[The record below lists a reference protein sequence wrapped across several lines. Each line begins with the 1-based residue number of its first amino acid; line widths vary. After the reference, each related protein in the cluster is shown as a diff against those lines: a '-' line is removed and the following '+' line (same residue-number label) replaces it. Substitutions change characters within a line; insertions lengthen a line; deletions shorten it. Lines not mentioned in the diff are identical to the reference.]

1 MTAVF
6 VTATGTG
13 IGKTF
18 VGAGLIRHLRGAGR
32 PVDSIKP
39 IVSGF
44 DADAWQE
51 SDPAMLLAALA
62 RPLALQEL
70 ERVSPWRFKAPLSP
84 DLAARREGRT
94 IAFQDVIEFCRRSA
108 AGCRGV
114 LLIEGIGGVMVPID
128 DRRTVLDWMSVLRIP
143 ILLVTGTYVGT
154 ISHTLTALEVLV
166 RRNLDVAAVV
176 VSESENSAAS
186 LQDTAAALAH
196 FADAIEVISLP
207 RLAPGA
213 DGHPTFARLAALVA

>member
-18 VGAGLIRHLRGAGR
+18 VGAGLIRHFRSEGR
-32 PVDSIKP
+32 LVDGIKP

-44 DADAWQE
+44 DDDAWQD
-51 SDPAMLLAALA
+51 SDPAVLLAALA
-62 RPLALQEL
+62 RPLALPEV
-70 ERVSPWRFKAPLSP
+70 ERISPWRFKAPLSP
-84 DLAARREGRT
+84 DQAARRESRT
-94 IAFQDVIEFCRRSA
+94 IAFQDVVEFCRRSS

-143 ILLVTGTYVGT
+143 VLLVTGTYVGT
-154 ISHTLTALEVLV
+154 ISHTLTALEVLA
-166 RRNLDVAAVV
+166 RRNLDIAAVV
-176 VSESENSAAS
+176 VSESEDSAAS
-186 LQDTAAALAH
+186 LEDTAAALAH
-196 FADAIEVISLP
+196 FADLIEVVSLP
-207 RLAPGA
+207 RLAPGS
-213 DGHPTFARLAALVA
+213 DHPVFAHIAALIT